1 MAAGSSQMA
10 KVSTSQGFKSDLMY
24 KVSVDNRLIPFFLKF
39 YFTVQFFID
48 FWFFFFQYVERLS
61 KTLPE
66 ILDTV
71 YLCNSGSEAN
81 DLAIR

>member
-1 MAAGSSQMA
+1 MA
-10 KVSTSQGFKSDLMY
+10 KVTTSQGFKSDLMY
-24 KVSVDNRLIPFFLKF
+24 KVSVDNRLIPFFFKVLF
-39 YFTVQFFID
+39 YNAVFHRFLI
-48 FWFFFFQYVERLS
+48 FFFQYVERLS

-71 YLCNSGSEAN
+71 FLCNSGSEAN

>member
-24 KVSVDNRLIPFFLKF
+24 KVSVDNRLIPFFLNSIIQCSF
-39 YFTVQFFID
+39 SWIFDII
-48 FWFFFFQYVERLS
+48 FFQYVERLS

-71 YLCNSGSEAN
+71 FLCNSGSEAN